1 MSFDFFN
8 TSHLAFGSKL
18 TQAFTELEK
27 QLEFSKES
35 IIRLQDYLD
44 MVDSYTNRNYRA
56 PVPSGETSPVRTNEL
71 FDIFNDKSCY
81 IKDLYFNTNDNL
93 VHVKLLLYDQTNNLF
108 TAAAGT
114 SSIKKGYCYVKKS
127 ISNNYPIQTLSF
139 SKVQDSS
146 KGTML
151 FQYRVDNR
159 NQLNLKNVNSI
170 MLISAADDNE
180 FRSVGFDGDISFPYT
195 ATDYEC
201 ICAVGWTDNLY
212 ITLNNRVVCKGSG
225 HKMQRHCILYLKP
238 GDVVNGAERGF
249 KIGYFK

>member
-27 QLEFSKES
+27 QLEFSKDS
-35 IIRLQDYLD
+35 IVRLQDYLNA
-44 MVDSYTNRNYRA
+44 VDLYTNRNYRA
-56 PVPSGETSPVRTNEL
+56 PVPSSETSPVRTNEL
-71 FDIFNDKSCY
+71 FDVFNDKSCY

-93 VHVKLLLYDQTNNLF
+93 VHVELLLYDQTNNLF

-114 SSIKKGYCYVKKS
+114 SSIKEGYCYVKKS
-127 ISNNYPIQTLSF
+127 MSNNYPIQTLSF
-139 SKVQDSS
+139 TKTVDSS
-146 KGTML
+146 KGIML

-180 FRSVGFDGDISFPYT
+180 FKNIGFDGNIGFPYT
-195 ATDYEC
+195 ASDYEC
-201 ICAVGWTDNLY
+201 ICAVGHTDNFWCD
-212 ITLNNRVVCKGSG
+212 LNGRRICQGQGWVSK
-225 HKMQRHCILYLKP
+225 RCIFLYLKP
-238 GDVVNGAERGF
+238 GDVVNGPSWGF